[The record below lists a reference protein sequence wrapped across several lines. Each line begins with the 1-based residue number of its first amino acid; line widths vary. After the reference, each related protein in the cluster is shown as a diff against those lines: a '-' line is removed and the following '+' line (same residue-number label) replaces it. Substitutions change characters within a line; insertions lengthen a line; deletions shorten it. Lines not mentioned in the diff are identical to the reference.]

1 MSGITEIGDVTKE
14 ILGALL
20 EIGRTAHENR
30 RRMDEPGRSMG
41 TFIVEAQS

>member
-20 EIGRTAHENR
+20 EISRTADEYR
-30 RRMDEPGRSMG
+30 RRMNEPGRSMG
-41 TFIVEAQS
+41 TFIVES